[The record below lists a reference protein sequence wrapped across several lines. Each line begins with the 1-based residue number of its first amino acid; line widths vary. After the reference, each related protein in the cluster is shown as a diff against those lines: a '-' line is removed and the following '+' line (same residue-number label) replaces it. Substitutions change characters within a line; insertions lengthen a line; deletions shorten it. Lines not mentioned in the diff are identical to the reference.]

1 MANQKKSQQAKKIEA
16 MGAKSGA
23 TKAQVAQ
30 GLARAGGKSS
40 YNVTNKDVKR
50 AGQAAKIIA
59 SAAVTAAGP
68 GKVVKGVQAATKVAK
83 AAKAMGKLTKDE
95 KYAVKFVKDIAKKGK
110 TGDVRL
116 TLDSMPSGLKK
127 DFSKALTKAAGDK
140 SAVYKQNPRAS
151 AKAMVVQSRSTGK
164 TKRINLS

>member
-1 MANQKKSQQAKKIEA
+1 MAKKPEDYRVTRGKA
-16 MGAKSGA
+16 MIAEK
-23 TKAQVAQ
+23 KRVAANPQ
-30 GLARAGGKSS
+30 KGVGLPSKK
-40 YNVTNKDVKR
+40 NVVN
-50 AGQAAKIIA
+50 AAKQIGG
-59 SAAVTAAGP
+59 AALMIAGP
-68 GKVVKGVQAATKVAK
+68 GKVVKGVQAATKVAKAAK

-110 TGDVRL
+110 PGDVKL

-151 AKAMVVQSRSTGK
+151 AKAIVVQSRSTGK
-164 TKRINLS
+164 TKRININ